1 MNDAR
6 INGVLR
12 EHAPKLVGALVR
24 RHRDLQACEDA
35 VQEALLTASREWSR
49 SRIPDEPR
57 GWLLHVANRRVIDA
71 VRSETSRRLREE
83 VVVSLVPADEQHA
96 LAADEALAAEH
107 DDSLDLLFLCCHS
120 ELSHASA
127 IALTLRAVGGLTT
140 AEIARAFLVPESTMG
155 QRLSR
160 ARQTVKDAGISG
172 EPLNAAQR
180 AERLPAVLQVLYL
193 MFNEGYAA
201 TEGASVHRVELASE
215 ALRLS
220 RLLNAMLPSQPEV
233 MGLLS
238 LMLLTD
244 ARRAARVG
252 EAGEL
257 IPLDEQ
263 DRSKWNREQIE
274 EGSELIENAFAL
286 GAVGAFQLQAAIA
299 SLHSEAASTESTDWP
314 QIVALY
320 EVLMRVTGNPMVA
333 LNHAVAWAMVK
344 GPRAGLE
351 KLNALSE
358 LQDNYRL
365 IAARGHLLERLG
377 ERADAAAAFRLA
389 AQKTGSIAE
398 RNFLLLRAASLIAR

>member
-6 INGVLR
+6 VTELLR
-12 EHAPKLVGALVR
+12 ELAPKLVGALVR

-35 VQEALLTASREWSR
+35 VQEALLTASREWPR
-49 SRIPDEPR
+49 SGIPAEPR
-57 GWLLHVANRRVIDA
+57 GWLLHVANRRVIDS
-71 VRSETSRRLREE
+71 VRAETSRRLREE

-96 LAADEALAAEH
+96 LAADEALSAEH
-107 DDSLDLLFLCCHS
+107 DDSLDLLFLCCHA
-120 ELSHASA
+120 ELSRASA

-140 AEIARAFLVPESTMG
+140 GEIARAFLVPESTMG

-172 EPLNAAQR
+172 EPLTR
-180 AERLPAVLQVLYL
+180 DERRERLPTVLHVLYL

-201 TEGASVHRVELASE
+201 TEGASVHRVDLASE
-215 ALRLS
+215 AIRLA
-220 RLLNAMLPSQPEV
+220 RMLNAMMAEVPEV

-252 EAGEL
+252 DAGEL

-263 DRSKWNREQIE
+263 DRSKWNRAQIE
-274 EGSELIENAFAL
+274 EGSALVEAAFAL
-286 GAVGAFQLQAAIA
+286 GAVGPYQLQAAIA
-299 SLHSEAASTESTDWP
+299 SLHSEATSTERTDWP
-314 QIVALY
+314 QIIALY
-320 EVLMRVTGNPMVA
+320 EVLMRMTGNPMVA
-333 LNHAVAWAMVK
+333 LNHAVAWAMVH
-344 GPRAGLE
+344 GPREGLE
-351 KLNALSE
+351 KLNALKS

-377 ERADAAAAFRLA
+377 EHAEAAAAFRLA
-389 AQKTGSIAE
+389 AQKTGSLAE
-398 RNFLLLRAASLIAR
+398 RNFLLLRASAGSH